1 MVYLF
6 PFADYKPRFP
16 DRPGR
21 RGPPS
26 TWAQRLK
33 IAVDVARG
41 LNYLHF
47 DRAVPH
53 GNLKATNILLE
64 GPDLNARVA
73 DYCLHRIMT
82 QSGTI
87 EQILDSGVL
96 GYRAPELA
104 SSKKPLPSF
113 KSDVYAFGVILLEL
127 LTGKCAGDVVSG
139 EEGGVDLT
147 DWVRLRVAEGCGS
160 DCFDAGLSSEM
171 GTPAT
176 EKGMKEVLGIALRCI
191 RSVSE
196 RPGIKTIYEDL
207 SSI

>member
-1 MVYLF
+1 MKKPILF
-6 PFADYKPRFP
+6 FFS

-21 RGPPS
+21 RGPPL

-47 DRAVPH
+47 DRAMPH
-53 GNLKATNILLE
+53 GNLKATNILLD
-64 GPDLNARVA
+64 GLDLNARVA
-73 DYCLHRIMT
+73 DYCLHRLMT
-82 QSGTI
+82 QSGTV

-104 SSKKPLPSF
+104 ASKKPTPSF
-113 KSDVYAFGVILLEL
+113 KSDVYAFGVVLLEL
-127 LTGKCAGDVVSG
+127 LTGRCAGDLVSG

-147 DWVRLRVAEGCGS
+147 DWVRLRVAEGHGS
-160 DCFDAGLSSEM
+160 DCFDAVMAEEVGSNN
-171 GTPAT
+171 
-176 EKGMKEVLGIALRCI
+176 KGMKEMLGIALRCI
-191 RSVSE
+191 RPVSE
-196 RPGIKTIYEDL
+196 RPGIKSVYEDL